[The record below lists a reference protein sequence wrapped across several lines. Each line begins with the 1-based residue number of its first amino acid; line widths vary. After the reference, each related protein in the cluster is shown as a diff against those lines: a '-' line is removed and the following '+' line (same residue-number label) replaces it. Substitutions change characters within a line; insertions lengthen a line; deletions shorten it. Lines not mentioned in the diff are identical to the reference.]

1 MRNFCLCCPTS
12 VLDPAKLKKEK
23 KKKGNRFKILV
34 DKT

>member
-23 KKKGNRFKILV
+23 KKGNRFKILV